1 MTKVIS
7 QKYIARDGYH
17 MAHTVTALDTGHIL
31 MSHMGH
37 SGAVVEARVHLARD
51 DAIALRDLLDD
62 AISAT
67 RQDEAA

>member
-1 MTKVIS
+1 MTNLIS

-37 SGAVVEARVHLARD
+37 SGAVVEARVHMTRD
-51 DAIALRDLLDD
+51 EALALRDLLDD
-62 AISAT
+62 AIAAT
-67 RQDEAA
+67 RKDEAA